1 VNILTQPLSSIV
13 DVSITVSPLSVVNSG
28 FNVGLIIGKS
38 TKITPVV
45 RTKIYASPDAMIAD
59 GWVGT
64 EPEYL
69 AAIVYFSQSP
79 RPSKL
84 VIGRWDGTG
93 AETAAQAVTACR
105 ASSNDWYAAY
115 VTGAVKA
122 DIIAVSALVEAM
134 SPTSVFFYDTADAEV
149 LAGTTNNVMDTIHK
163 ANAHRSFGQYSTSS
177 NAAVAAMGY
186 AMGANTG
193 LANSA
198 YTLAY
203 KKEVGITPEVLTS
216 TQLNTILGYKGNVY
230 TNYGAAYDLL
240 VQGTMADGVSF
251 DEVLNLDVLKNNI
264 QTAIMNALTGSTKIP
279 QDESGVSQLVAT
291 ITDPCNSARIRGII
305 SPGIWKAAPILGLA
319 TGDTLSTGYMIL
331 AESLA
336 NQSQTDRDARKS
348 PPIYVATKLAGA
360 MEHVVIGV
368 VVNR

>member
-1 VNILTQPLSSIV
+1 M
-13 DVSITVSPLSVVNSG
+13 
-28 FNVGLIIGKS
+28 GLIVGKS
-38 TKITPVV
+38 TKITPVI
-45 RTKIYASPDAMIAD
+45 RTKIYASPEAMIAD

-69 AAIVYFSQSP
+69 AAVVYFSQTP
-79 RPSKL
+79 RPSKA

-93 AETAAQAVTACR
+93 AETAAQAITACR

-115 VTGAVKA
+115 ICGAVKA
-122 DIIAVSALVEAM
+122 DIIATSAVVEAM
-134 SPTSVFFYDTADAEV
+134 TPLSVFFYDTADAEV
-149 LAGTTNNVMDTIHK
+149 LAGTVNNVMDTINK

-177 NAAVAAMGY
+177 YAAVAAMGY

-203 KKEVGITPEVLTS
+203 KKEIGIVAETLTT

-230 TNYGAAYDLL
+230 TNYGATYDLL

-264 QTAIMNALTGSTKIP
+264 QTAIMNSLTGSTKIP
-279 QDESGVSQLVAT
+279 QSEDGIGQLVAA
-291 ITDPCNSARIRGII
+291 ITDPCNNARIRGILA
-305 SPGIWKAAPILGLA
+305 PGVWKAAPILGLA

-331 AESLA
+331 ADSLV

-348 PPIYVATKLAGA
+348 PPIYVAAKLAGA